1 VVANTLNGKILVHTS
16 VGPVQANTVN
26 GSIEATMDALT
37 GGNMELGTVNGTVT
51 AVLPSSLNAVVDA
64 STVNGRVE
72 TEFAL
77 QVLGKI
83 NPRHVRGTIGSGG
96 MTLKLNTVNGSVII
110 RRPGDGHA
118 VQVESRRARRETR
131 VRVTPAPEA
140 APTPAAPPRP

>member
-1 VVANTLNGKILVHTS
+1 MLFRS
-16 VGPVQANTVN
+16 NTVN

-37 GGNMELGTVNGTVT
+37 GGDIELGTVNGTVT
-51 AVLPSSLNAVVDA
+51 AVLPSTLNAVVDA

-83 NPRHVRGTIGSGG
+83 SPRHVRGTIGSGG
-96 MTLKLNTVNGSVII
+96 MTLKLNTVNGSVLI
-110 RRPGDGHA
+110 RRPGNDGHP
-118 VQVESRRARRETR
+118 VRVETRRAPRARRATHA
-131 VRVTPAPEA
+131 TPAPDA